1 MHIYHENL
9 LIVIR
14 YHDGKGY
21 ANYNLKKILFSM
33 ESMGNYQMKKKDE
46 RRIFTQD
53 VCVLV

>member
-1 MHIYHENL
+1 MHVYHENL

-33 ESMGNYQMKKKDE
+33 ESIDGYLPDEKKGRKE
-46 RRIFTQD
+46 NFYAG
-53 VCVLV
+53 CLM

>member
-33 ESMGNYQMKKKDE
+33 ESIDG
-46 RRIFTQD
+46 
-53 VCVLV
+53 